1 MFTKWVDDKNTQP
14 LLAGLFFSEMVMS
27 NRIKKNVTVSIS
39 NHCNMDTIAN
49 GCSYC
54 CIQNRNTSPVLSFKK
69 IESFILNDLKDEDVA
84 FFEFFGG
91 EPTVHFETI
100 KEVVDK
106 FKFKYRMYTN
116 GLFDFDTWKDTL
128 CRFDEVSFS
137 IDGFG
142 KFNSKRGIGN
152 STHVTNTC
160 LNNINNSLS
169 YGIPVTV
176 AIVPSTEEHYDN
188 LELIFSDFLSM
199 GVRSFSL
206 EIPSVIQDQ
215 FINKKFSKTHLNKI
229 VEFFFGFVV
238 EKFTDGDIDEMFL
251 LNIPKEHY
259 PGQANSA
266 PCSETNIAL
275 SPRGNVYYC
284 RDTSANEE
292 KLFSTS
298 KINFYSNLNEIK
310 KIEKDHT
317 CHVKFLQ
324 GYSHDSVVDSDNE
337 LEVRLMYRTIAI
349 MNSYYRNYIDENY
362 SKCEEELNLIR
373 TFLVLYNSY
382 MGKKL
387 NAEGKI
393 F

>member
-1 MFTKWVDDKNTQP
+1 MGDGKNAQP

-27 NRIKKNVTVSIS
+27 NKIKKNVTVSIS

-54 CIQNRNTSPVLSFKK
+54 CIQNRNTSPILSLEK

-91 EPTVHFETI
+91 EPTIHFEII
-100 KEVVDK
+100 KVIVEK

-128 CRFDEVSFS
+128 FYFDEVSFS

-142 KFNSKRGIGN
+142 KYNSKRGIGN
-152 STHVTNTC
+152 NSYVTSTC
-160 LNNINNSLS
+160 IENISKSLS

-188 LELIFSDFLSM
+188 LELIFSDFLSL

-215 FINKKFSKTHLNKI
+215 FINNKFSHVHLNKI
-229 VEFFFGFVV
+229 IKFFFGFVV
-238 EKFTDGDIDEMFL
+238 EKFVNGDVDEMFL

-259 PGQANSA
+259 PGQANNT

-275 SPRGNVYYC
+275 SPRGNVYHC

-292 KLFSTS
+292 KLFSVSQIKFYSDVS
-298 KINFYSNLNEIK
+298 KIKI
-310 KIEKDHT
+310 IEKNHT
-317 CHVKFLQ
+317 CHVKVLQ
-324 GYSHDSVVDSDNE
+324 GYNYDSVVDSDNE
-337 LEVRLMYRTIAI
+337 LEIRLMYRTIAI
-349 MNSYYRNYIDENY
+349 MNSYYRNYIEDNY
-362 SKCEEELNLIR
+362 AKCEEELSLIR
-373 TFLVLYNSY
+373 IFLVLYNSY
-382 MGKKL
+382 TEKKIH
-387 NAEGKI
+387 AEGKI

>member
-1 MFTKWVDDKNTQP
+1 
-14 LLAGLFFSEMVMS
+14 
-27 NRIKKNVTVSIS
+27 
-39 NHCNMDTIAN
+39 
-49 GCSYC
+49 
-54 CIQNRNTSPVLSFKK
+54 
-69 IESFILNDLKDEDVA
+69 
-84 FFEFFGG
+84 
-91 EPTVHFETI
+91 
-100 KEVVDK
+100 
-106 FKFKYRMYTN
+106 
-116 GLFDFDTWKDTL
+116 
-128 CRFDEVSFS
+128 
-137 IDGFG
+137 
-142 KFNSKRGIGN
+142 
-152 STHVTNTC
+152 
-160 LNNINNSLS
+160 
-169 YGIPVTV
+169 
-176 AIVPSTEEHYDN
+176 
-188 LELIFSDFLSM
+188 
-199 GVRSFSL
+199 
-206 EIPSVIQDQ
+206 
-215 FINKKFSKTHLNKI
+215 
-229 VEFFFGFVV
+229 
-238 EKFTDGDIDEMFL
+238 MFL

-310 KIEKDHT
+310 TIEKDHT

>member
-1 MFTKWVDDKNTQP
+1 MGDSKNAQP

-27 NRIKKNVTVSIS
+27 NKIKKNVTVSIS

-54 CIQNRNTSPVLSFKK
+54 CIQNRNTSPILSLEK

-91 EPTVHFETI
+91 EPTIHFDVI
-100 KEVVDK
+100 KVIVEK

-116 GLFDFDTWKDTL
+116 GLFDFNTWKDIL
-128 CRFDEVSFS
+128 FYFDEVSFS

-142 KFNSKRGIGN
+142 KYNSKRGIGN
-152 STHVTNTC
+152 NSHVTNTC
-160 LNNINNSLS
+160 IENISKSLS

-188 LELIFSDFLSM
+188 LELIFSDFLSL

-215 FINKKFSKTHLNKI
+215 FINNKFSRVHLNKI
-229 VEFFFGFVV
+229 IKFFFGFVV
-238 EKFTDGDIDEMFL
+238 EKFVNGDVDEMFL

-275 SPRGNVYYC
+275 SPRGNVYHC

-292 KLFSTS
+292 KLFSVS
-298 KINFYSNLNEIK
+298 QIKFYSDVNKIK
-310 KIEKDHT
+310 TIEKNHT
-317 CHVKFLQ
+317 CHVKVLQ
-324 GYSHDSVVDSDNE
+324 GYSCDSVIDSDNE
-337 LEVRLMYRTIAI
+337 LEIRLMYRTIAI
-349 MNSYYRNYIDENY
+349 MNSYYRNYVEDNY
-362 SKCEEELNLIR
+362 AKCEEELNLIR

-382 MGKKL
+382 TEKKIH
-387 NAEGKI
+387 AEGKI

>member
-1 MFTKWVDDKNTQP
+1 M
-14 LLAGLFFSEMVMS
+14 AGLFFREMVMS
-27 NRIKKNVTVSIS
+27 DKIKKNVTVSIS
-39 NHCNMDTIAN
+39 NHCNMDTIAK

-54 CIQNRNTSPVLSFKK
+54 CIQNRNTSPVLSLEK
-69 IESFILNDLKDEDVA
+69 IESFILNELKNEDVA

-91 EPTVHFETI
+91 EPTVHFDTI
-100 KEVVDK
+100 KGVVDK
-106 FKFKYRMYTN
+106 FDFKYRMYTN
-116 GLFDFDTWKDTL
+116 GLFDFDTWKDVL
-128 CRFDEVSFS
+128 YRFDEVSFS

-142 KFNSKRGIGN
+142 RFKSKRGIGN
-152 STHVTNTC
+152 NTYVTSTC
-160 LNNINNSLS
+160 LDNIVNSLS

-176 AIVPSTEEHYDN
+176 AIVPSTEEHYNN
-188 LELIFSDFLSM
+188 LEFIFSDFLSI

-215 FINKKFSKTHLNKI
+215 FINKKFSRIHLNKI

-238 EKFTDGDIDEMFL
+238 EKFTEGDIDEMFL

-259 PGQANSA
+259 PGQANNA

-275 SPRGNVYYC
+275 SPRGNTYHC

-292 KLFSTS
+292 KLFSVS
-298 KINFYSNLNEIK
+298 QINFYSNLDEIK

-362 SKCEEELNLIR
+362 SRCEEELNLIR

-382 MGKKL
+382 MEKKL
-387 NAEGKI
+387 NAESKI